1 MEVTFIK
8 YPIQEW
14 LVDWENEILGD
25 SVMSLEAIAQD
36 IRFALSTERNK
47 YPIMG
52 PNFGVTLNDLI
63 GMDSAYVQA
72 NVKKR
77 ISDAL
82 SIDDRILSVSEFKF
96 TKPDMDSML
105 VSFLVTTVLGDLQM
119 TTELIG
125 S

>member
-14 LVDWENEILGD
+14 LVDWENETLGD

>member
-14 LVDWENEILGD
+14 IVDWENETLGD

>member
-14 LVDWENEILGD
+14 LVDWDNETLGD

>member
-14 LVDWENEILGD
+14 LVDWENETLGD
-25 SVMSLEAIAQD
+25 SVMGLEAIAQD